1 MVTSELNDGIVWLT
15 VEGELISQDIITEV
29 SKWLLQKDSFSGFIT
44 DIRSMESIP
53 STEEQKKLEEWRQQ
67 NKSGKPHA
75 ILGRTNAES
84 VLVQIFIRLTK
95 AADTRYFMKPES
107 AIAWVKNFD
116 RR

>member
-1 MVTSELNDGIVWLT
+1 MVTSELKDGIVWLT
-15 VEGELISQDIITEV
+15 VEGELISQDMIAEV
-29 SKWLLQKDSFSGFIT
+29 SKWLLQKDAFSGFIT

-107 AIAWVKNFD
+107 AIAWVKDFD